1 LDKLS
6 KNLKFLYFKKMKKL
20 LFSVL
25 IIISASRLFAQNSLA
40 DVVGNYKFDG
50 APFEKIVISISGSSV
65 IAEAEGVGKG
75 EIFPTKTKDEYT
87 EPNNNAV
94 LVFNRDANGTV
105 ISLTVKVQ
113 GNELKGMRESA
124 AYTPYLGKYKF
135 AVDSAIPS
143 MLVSLKNGQLFGETD
158 QGSAVLKPTAKK
170 DVFEIIGYDG
180 SVEFF
185 RDSNGNMT
193 KVVLRVNDIVLDGEK
208 Q

>member
-1 LDKLS
+1 
-6 KNLKFLYFKKMKKL
+6 MKKL
-20 LFSVL
+20 LYFVL
-25 IIISASRLFAQNSLA
+25 ITFTTSNLFAQSSFSEL
-40 DVVGNYKFDG
+40 VGNYKFDG
-50 APFEKIVISISGSSV
+50 APFEKIVITVSGNSV

-113 GNELKGMRESA
+113 GNELKGMKESA
-124 AYTPYLGKYKF
+124 GYTPYLGKYKF
-135 AVDSAIPS
+135 ADDSAIPS
-143 MLVSLKNGQLFGETD
+143 MLVILKNGELFGETD

-180 SVEFF
+180 TVEFF
-185 RDSNGNMT
+185 RDSNENVT
-193 KVVLRVNDIVLDGEK
+193 KVVLRVNDLVLNGEK

>member
-1 LDKLS
+1 MDKLS

-25 IIISASRLFAQNSLA
+25 IIISASSLFAQNSLA
-40 DVVGNYKFDG
+40 DLVGNYKFDG

-75 EIFPTKTKDEYT
+75 EIFPTKTKDQYT

-113 GNELKGMRESA
+113 GNELKGMKESV
-124 AYTPYLGKYKF
+124 AYGPYLGKYKF
-135 AVDSAIPS
+135 ADDSAIPS
-143 MLVSLKNGQLFGETD
+143 MLVSLKNGELFGETD

-180 SVEFF
+180 TVEFF
-185 RDSNGNMT
+185 RDSNGNVT
-193 KVVLRVNDIVLDGEK
+193 KVVLRVNDIVLNGEK